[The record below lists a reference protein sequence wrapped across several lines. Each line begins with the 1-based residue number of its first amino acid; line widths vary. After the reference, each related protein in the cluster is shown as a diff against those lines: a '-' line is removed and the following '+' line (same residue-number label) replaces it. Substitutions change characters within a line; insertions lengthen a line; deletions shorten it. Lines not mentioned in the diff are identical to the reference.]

1 MTSNKARQL
10 GYQQS
15 LFGRLHS
22 FLTGGCHIDQD
33 NAGSTPPMANVRCP
47 VLRLETQFRMHPD
60 IALWPNRFDSR
71 KQDAVFKGSDC
82 IDSDFDA
89 LSAL

>member
-22 FLTGGCHIDQD
+22 FLSGGCHIDQD
-33 NAGSTPPMANVRCP
+33 SAGSTPPMASLRCP
-47 VLRLETQFRMHPD
+47 VLRLETQYRMHPE
-60 IALWPNRFDSR
+60 IVLWPNRFV
-71 KQDAVFKGSDC
+71 VFLLD
-82 IDSDFDA
+82 I
-89 LSAL
+89 

>member
-33 NAGSTPPMANVRCP
+33 SAGSTPPMVNLRCP
-47 VLRLETQFRMHPD
+47 VLRLETQYRMHPE
-60 IALWPNRFDSR
+60 IALWPNRLKFRNKNLKIEIKCFFYLDTFTV
-71 KQDAVFKGSDC
+71 VF
-82 IDSDFDA
+82 
-89 LSAL
+89 